1 MFLLFIELLELN
13 WKKNYL
19 VYDFLY
25 QISLSL
31 KANSMLNLYELIK
44 DGLYYNK
51 FVVDENIFVEYS
63 CPLEDEQFGIFSQ
76 SDFLVHVLS
85 GKKTWES
92 MEGSWTA
99 EAGQTLYLKKGANM
113 IKQFFEDDFCMLA
126 FFISD
131 DLIKE
136 AVNDV
141 IGKVALSNI
150 TCKDNFKATAL
161 NSNVFLEG
169 FFQSML
175 LYFSEKE
182 TPTDYLLKLKLK
194 ELLAN
199 IICSN
204 ENPELVNYF
213 KVVADKGKPSL
224 MQIMEQNFC
233 FNLKLEE
240 FAKLT
245 NRSLSTFKRDFQQY
259 YNTTPGKWLTT
270 KRLECASKLIQN
282 NFSNI
287 TQIAYKCGF
296 EDVSH
301 FSKAFKSHFGVAPS
315 EYARVNC

>member
-1 MFLLFIELLELN
+1 
-13 WKKNYL
+13 
-19 VYDFLY
+19 
-25 QISLSL
+25 
-31 KANSMLNLYELIK
+31 MLNLYELIK

-76 SDFLVHVLS
+76 SDFIVHVLS

-99 EAGQTLYLKKGANM
+99 KAGQTLYLKKGATT
-113 IKQFFEDDFCMLA
+113 IRQYFETDFCMLA

-131 DLIKE
+131 DLIKVS
-136 AVNDV
+136 VNDV
-141 IGKVALSNI
+141 IDKLPLSN
-150 TCKDNFKATAL
+150 TSDNENFKAISL
-161 NSNVFLEG
+161 NTNVFLEG

-175 LYFSEKE
+175 LYFSKKE
-182 TPTDYLLKLKLK
+182 NPTEYLLNLKLK
-194 ELLAN
+194 ELLVN

-213 KVVADKGKPSL
+213 KLVADRSKPSL
-224 MQIMEQNFC
+224 MQVMEENYC

-245 NRSLSTFKRDFQQY
+245 NRSLSTFKRDFQKY

-270 KRLECASKLIQN
+270 KRLECASKLIKN

-287 TQIAYKCGF
+287 SQIAYKCGF
-296 EDVSH
+296 EDISH
-301 FSKAFKSHFGVAPS
+301 FSKAFKSHFGIAPS
-315 EYARVNC
+315 EYAKVNC